1 MLRID
6 YYEAPDCSKL
16 CSSGSGKP
24 KANGTQECSCTA
36 SNKVSM
42 TAGRSGITRGYSKS
56 LGIGSI
62 SPDTYKGIEITSLAS
77 YKVVSS
83 TSITFESAGNMPD
96 TLKIKINGT
105 VYDFNKTGSLTW
117 ERKGIIFAPGQTYTI
132 EFLN

>member
-1 MLRID
+1 
-6 YYEAPDCSKL
+6 
-16 CSSGSGKP
+16 
-24 KANGTQECSCTA
+24 
-36 SNKVSM
+36 M
-42 TAGRSGITRGYSKS
+42 TAGRSGNTRGYSKS

-62 SPDTYKGIEITSLAS
+62 SPDIYKGIEITSLAS
-77 YKVVSS
+77 YKFVSS

-132 EFLN
+132 DFLN